1 MPPASHVH
9 AEEEAEGGSTSG
21 DGQVHGPGVVADGE
35 AGGAHEGGELIDGG
49 GRSELRAGS
58 GGDDGASEL
67 LFTRAPG
74 DDGSAAGGEEGA
86 SGGGEGLGRDA
97 APAEP
102 TAGVD
107 DGAGRASAGLEPGA
121 KRLTERGSAEGQ
133 GLVGRAWQDGGEEV
147 DALNGLAGGVGS
159 RGDGEVVEVLNGP
172 HARPDDEG
180 ARPEEPGDEGGGDG
194 GGGPVG
200 AVDDDVIAL
209 AAEGADAWGEGPEP
223 EEPPVE
229 GDDAVGVGVADE
241 DAGDLGVDED
251 VDLGGMGKALE
262 GAQEGCSEQ
271 RLTHTVVDAHEE
283 DALGG
288 GKGNAGLRTPTGAPE
303 EGGGHQGEC
312 QLRPQLEPLVPDH
325 RGADH
330 SREDP
335 RW

>member
-9 AEEEAEGGSTSG
+9 AEEEAEGWRSSG

-67 LFTRAPG
+67 LLTGPPG
-74 DDGSAAGGEEGA
+74 DDGGAPGGEEGA

-107 DGAGRASAGLEPGA
+107 DGAGSPRAGLEPGA

-133 GLVGRAWQDGGEEV
+133 SLLGRALEDGGEQV
-147 DALNGLAGGVGS
+147 NALNGLASGVGA

-180 ARPEEPGDEGGGDG
+180 VRPDEPGDEGGGDG

-209 AAEGADAWGEGPEP
+209 AAEGADAWGEGSEP

-229 GDDAVGVGVADE
+229 GDDAVGVGVTDE

-251 VDLGGMGKALE
+251 VDLWGMGRGLE
-262 GAQEGCSEQ
+262 GAQEGGGEQ
-271 RLTHTVVDAHEE
+271 GLTHTVVDAHEE
-283 DALGG
+283 DAPGG
-288 GKGNAGLRTPTGAPE
+288 GEGSADLLTPTGAPE